1 MALGGLTSLLC
12 EGNSYSILAGH
23 MFAAI
28 YSFAPARRPSAA
40 VVLLLGAVHMALGR
54 WCRRY
59 PAAALEQQL
68 VTCLHALFSLV
79 YACQIEP
86 YTYFMCRLLFDQNFI
101 TSLLTFYPGAFT
113 FLNSHLALY
122 TIEAG
127 LRLVVRRNWLLLL
140 HHSCFFAIT
149 AVGFFQRS
157 FFVLKL
163 AVLLPLFIGAYGQL
177 AGCGSLGTWLWDS
190 MAAQQRLKALGRKLD
205 RLVADGPKPV
215 DFWADDNADTW
226 TALHELSNPG
236 RSGPAVHREQL
247 EVLRTTTDLLPELL
261 RAVPALQAAVPEGV
275 IFVAGLL
282 HVGSKFHEILL
293 EVLDKPIPGCRPP
306 PDDHCYAATAWTAAL
321 LGPAA
326 ALLRL
331 RDPMATS
338 VALTGAAQPLKQLVT
353 RLQLSKDAPFG
364 TALRSGAARPQLLA
378 EAIHEML
385 GAAIYVQRVRGFS
398 EASPTSTW
406 KDCAQVLTIL
416 HTPLWKDTLQQLL
429 HARPAASQEA
439 AALQLRYVRHAAL
452 EAAGAAYPA
461 DDTPW
466 RQVATCACG
475 ACDTDGLVP
484 EVSRFMQGSE
494 GDSVQQALASFLA
507 ALPRKPPGGK
517 PEAHHAVL
525 LCLAALAT
533 LKLQSLAVSEERVA
547 EDRAVATLRLCA
559 EVAVAA
565 TEALSAASQYC
576 GAALA
581 SEDPLG
587 SGLLQQLQCREV
599 WHNAQNAWYLA
610 HIGQET
616 VRAGAALLQQAVAS
630 RSPEQRAEA
639 WSAVGSLA
647 AAGERLL
654 RLLPKLPSSNSLHAA
669 AMSPAS
675 IQTEGALFLGRAA
688 AEVAR
693 YLSTRALQQQELGQE
708 RAWDAAAAAAAAA
721 SAPLSALAFTLAKRA
736 LLAMLAGSA
745 EGANN
750 AFMAEYGRIWPVIRV
765 LAVAAE
771 ALGGPIPEAQQAVQH
786 LRRMASE
793 CAPGPSSTLVRRI
806 PNNSGPPEMVEM
818 LALRQLP
825 CCNPRCCNLAGAS
838 ESQLKGKLCTGCR
851 TARFCCMACSKAA
864 WKEHKVACKHMQR
877 QLAEAAAAGEE
888 GQGEGGAQQ

>member
-610 HIGQET
+610 HIGTFEFI
-616 VRAGAALLQQAVAS
+616 AA
-630 RSPEQRAEA
+630 RPGDCEGGGSP
-639 WSAVGSLA
+639 
-647 AAGERLL
+647 
-654 RLLPKLPSSNSLHAA
+654 P
-669 AMSPAS
+669 
-675 IQTEGALFLGRAA
+675 
-688 AEVAR
+688 
-693 YLSTRALQQQELGQE
+693 
-708 RAWDAAAAAAAAA
+708 AA
-721 SAPLSALAFTLAKRA
+721 SSGVA
-736 LLAMLAGSA
+736 AMLAGSA